1 MFINSKEDLINYFH
15 QGAKKDLLIG
25 VENEKFLFD
34 GSTNS
39 RATYQKINQVLNYL
53 KKFGWKEIKEGKNII
68 GLSQNGKNISLE
80 PGNQIELAGTKLK
93 NIHEM
98 CSESFV
104 FLDQMKKTCNDLNL
118 KMISVGFDPITKIEN
133 VPKNPKQRYKIM
145 TIEMPKHGKS
155 SLEMMYQ
162 TCGTQVNLDYNS
174 ESDFKIKFKLASFL
188 TPVSVAL
195 FANSSI
201 KEMKLSNFLSYR
213 SKIWQNTSRGGL
225 PEIFLEDMDF
235 EKYADMSL
243 NMPLLFILQNSK
255 YINTEGKTFKD
266 FINGNIKEIE
276 NKKPTL
282 KDFEIHLAT
291 IFTEVRLKQYIEIR
305 SLDACEWDCH
315 CAGPAFY
322 TGLLY
327 GNLDEAYEIINKW
340 NKSDVMNAYIEAP
353 EKGLNTMINN
363 KSILEWSKILLN
375 LSKKGLQKRNI
386 KNKSGKDESIFL
398 KNIENTLL
406 NKKTKAEK
414 TIEDFNEKKGIDF
427 FYE

>member
-1 MFINSKEDLINYFH
+1 MFINSKEELINYFH
-15 QGAKKDLLIG
+15 KGAKKELFIG

-34 GSTNS
+34 QTTNS
-39 RATYQKINQVLNYL
+39 RAAYPKVKEVLNYL
-53 KKFGWKEIKEGKNII
+53 KKFGWQEITEGENLI
-68 GLSQNGKNISLE
+68 GLKNNGKNISLE
-80 PGNQIELAGTKLK
+80 PGNQIELSGAKLK
-93 NIHEM
+93 NIHEV

-104 FLDQMKKTCNDLNL
+104 FLDEMKKACKELNL
-118 KMISVGFDPITKIEN
+118 KMISVGFDPISKIEN
-133 VPKNPKQRYKIM
+133 IPKNPKMRYEIM

-162 TCGTQVNLDYNS
+162 TCGTQVNIDYNS
-174 ESDFKIKFKLASFL
+174 EVDFKIKFKLASYL
-188 TPVSVAL
+188 TPISIAL

-201 KEMKLSNFLSYR
+201 KQMKPSGFLSYR
-213 SKIWQNTSRGGL
+213 SKVWQNTSRGGL
-225 PEIFLEDMDF
+225 PEVFLEDMSF
-235 EKYADMSL
+235 EKYVDMSL
-243 NMPLLFILQNSK
+243 NMPLLFIQQNSK
-255 YINTEGKTFKD
+255 HIKADGKTFND
-266 FINGNIKEIE
+266 FMNGNIKVIE

-282 KDFEIHLAT
+282 KDFETHLAT
-291 IFTEVRLKQYIEIR
+291 IFTEVRLKNYIEIR
-305 SLDACEWDCH
+305 SIDACEWSCH

-322 TGLLY
+322 VGLLY
-327 GNLDEAYEIINKW
+327 GNLEEAYEVINNW
-340 NKSDVMNAYIEAP
+340 NKLDVMNAYLEAP
-353 EKGLNTMINN
+353 KKGLATMINN

>member
-145 TIEMPKHGKS
+145 TIEMPQHGKS

-235 EKYADMSL
+235 EKYVDMSL

-276 NKKPTL
+276 NKKPTF